1 MLTVKGDPLKDIAM
15 DVRTSNICPTS
26 IQQERIKNM
35 KERKASET
43 AAGHNFEMHIQW
55 SQWTFYI

>member
-43 AAGHNFEMHIQW
+43 AAGHNFEMHIQ
-55 SQWTFYI
+55 